1 MSACKGEEAIDP
13 IAPDAALLMIKV
25 MPQLT
30 ANHRLA
36 TYGTLAPGRSNAHEL
51 EGLSGRWLQGF
62 VRGHLVESGWGAAQ
76 GYPGIRL
83 HEEAPRVDVF
93 LLESEDLPGHWS
105 RLDAFEGAEYE
116 RVPVAVQTDEGVFVA
131 SIYALRP
138 DPCA

>member
-1 MSACKGEEAIDP
+1 MSAYVGDYGIDP
-13 IAPDAALLMIKV
+13 IARDAALLMIST
-25 MPQLT
+25 MPKLT
-30 ANHRLA
+30 PNHRLA

-76 GYPGIRL
+76 GYPGIHL

-93 LLESEDLPGHWS
+93 LLESEDLPEHWS

-116 RVPVAVQTDEGVFVA
+116 RVTVEVQTDEGVLEA

-138 DPCA
+138 EPSE